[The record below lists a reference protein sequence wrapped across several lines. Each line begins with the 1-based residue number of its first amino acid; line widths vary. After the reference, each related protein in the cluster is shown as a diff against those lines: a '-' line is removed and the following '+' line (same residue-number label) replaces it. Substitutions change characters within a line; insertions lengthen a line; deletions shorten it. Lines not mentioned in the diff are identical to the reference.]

1 MPYIEINLLMKK
13 NYTTMKE
20 LTKEELLNVN
30 GGFWVWLGLTLLV
43 ACADSPDDFKQGLK
57 DAAESD

>member
-1 MPYIEINLLMKK
+1 
-13 NYTTMKE
+13 MKE